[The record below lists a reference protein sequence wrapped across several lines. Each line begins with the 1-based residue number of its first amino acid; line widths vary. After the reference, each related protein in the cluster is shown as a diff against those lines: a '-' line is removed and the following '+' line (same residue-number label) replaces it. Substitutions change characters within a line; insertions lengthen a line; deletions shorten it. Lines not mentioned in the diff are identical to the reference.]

1 MTKKLSMTLK
11 LSDYLSHWSGQS
23 HQSCQ
28 LKQSALK
35 NFSRGEKL
43 PDFKLKIKNKCQC
56 YVASFG
62 TELIT
67 PS

>member
-1 MTKKLSMTLK
+1 MLNKYLSEMTKKLSMTLK
-11 LSDYLSHWSGQS
+11 LSDFLSHWSGQS

-43 PDFKLKIKNKCQC
+43 PEFKLKGGGHLFL
-56 YVASFG
+56 S
-62 TELIT
+62 
-67 PS
+67 S